1 MLTHGLIP
9 YAFETLA
16 TFWPNSRGQPSPSFV
31 DGDRV
36 HVQGSMCLKVW
47 HLLNIFLAF
56 NLFFTYFGWNL
67 QALGMQSA
75 HLLLISSWEEIL
87 R

>member
-56 NLFFTYFGWNL
+56 
-67 QALGMQSA
+67 QS
-75 HLLLISSWEEIL
+75 LLHIFWVESPSSRYAKCPSFVDL
-87 R
+87 